1 MTMGAARLLTLADGL
16 SALVTWVGR
25 AAAWL
30 AVPMMLVILADV
42 VLRRYFVVGSVKL
55 QELEWHLHGAL
66 FLLCLG
72 YAYARDAHVRIELVH
87 ERFPPALKAWVELIG
102 CAAFLLPYCGAIL
115 YFGVDYAW
123 LAFER
128 AEVSAS
134 QTGLGARWMIKSVLV
149 VGFALLAAAAL
160 SRLIKAAVYLFGPD
174 AARPRTGFE
183 TMAPTQ
189 PEPGLDVAAKD

>member
-30 AVPMMLVILADV
+30 AIPMMLVILADV
-42 VLRRYFVVGSVKL
+42 VLRRYFVIGSVKL

-87 ERFPPALKAWVELIG
+87 ERFPAALKAWVELIG

-115 YFGVDYAW
+115 YFGVDYA
-123 LAFER
+123 
-128 AEVSAS
+128 
-134 QTGLGARWMIKSVLV
+134 
-149 VGFALLAAAAL
+149 
-160 SRLIKAAVYLFGPD
+160 
-174 AARPRTGFE
+174 
-183 TMAPTQ
+183 
-189 PEPGLDVAAKD
+189 